1 MPDFFAAFAL
11 GFKDLWG
18 LPTGAARLTAY

>member
-18 LPTGAARLTAY
+18 LPTGVAHSIAY